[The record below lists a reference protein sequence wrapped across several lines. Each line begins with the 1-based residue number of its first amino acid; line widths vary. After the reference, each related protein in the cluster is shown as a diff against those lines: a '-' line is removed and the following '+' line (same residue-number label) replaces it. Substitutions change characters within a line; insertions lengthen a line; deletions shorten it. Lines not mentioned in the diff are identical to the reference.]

1 METGLTLVVLVV
13 LLAVSFDFINGF
25 HDTAN
30 AIATTVSTKALPPRI
45 AIILAASM
53 NFIGAL
59 TFTGVAKTIGGKIA
73 DPAQLDFGVLVVM
86 AALLAAITWN
96 LVTWW
101 YGIPSSSSH
110 ALIGSLAGAVIAS
123 AGWRQINWSGFMD
136 IFKALIMSPIIALV
150 GGYILMNLLYLLFSR
165 VSTPPMKI
173 NRGFR
178 YFQILTAALQA
189 FTHGTND
196 AQKAM
201 GIIVFALVAA
211 NLQQDATHIPFWVQ
225 FICALA
231 MGLGTSVGGW
241 KIIKTVGGKITKIE
255 PINGATAD
263 LTSATIIF
271 SFTQLGMPV
280 SSTHVISSAI
290 MGVGAAKRFKNVNW
304 GVAKRIVITWFI
316 TLPISALIAALF
328 YFLLALFL

>member
-73 DPAQLDFGVLVVM
+73 DPAQLDFGVLVVI

-123 AGWRQINWSGFMD
+123 AGWGQVNWSGFMD
-136 IFKALIMSPIIALV
+136 IFKALILSPIIALV
-150 GGYILMNLLYLLFSR
+150 VGYVLMNLLYLLFSR
-165 VSTPPMKI
+165 VSTPPVKV

-178 YFQILTAALQA
+178 YFQILTAALQS

-211 NLQQDATHIPFWVQ
+211 NVQQDASHIPFWVQ
-225 FICALA
+225 FVCALA

-263 LTSATIIF
+263 LTSSTIIF

-316 TLPISALIAALF
+316 TLPISAIIAALF
-328 YFLLALFL
+328 YFLLALFV

>member
-1 METGLTLVVLVV
+1 MDTGLPLVVMVV
-13 LLAVSFDFINGF
+13 ILAVSFDFINGF

-30 AIATTVSTKALPPRI
+30 AIATTVSTKALPPKI
-45 AIILAASM
+45 AIALAASM

-59 TFTGVAKTIGGKIA
+59 TFTGVAKTIGGSIA
-73 DPAQLDFGVLVVM
+73 DPAKLEFGVLVVI
-86 AALLAAITWN
+86 AALLSAITWN

-123 AGWRQINWSGFMD
+123 AGFGQVNWDGFTD
-136 IFKALIMSPIIALV
+136 IFKALILSPIIALV
-150 GGYILMNLLYLLFSR
+150 AGYLLMNLLYLLFSR
-165 VSTPPMKI
+165 VSTPPTRI

-178 YFQILTAALQA
+178 FFQIFTAALQS

-211 NLQQDATHIPFWVQ
+211 QIQEDAQHIPFWVQ

-263 LTSATIIF
+263 LTSSSIIF
-271 SFTQLGMPV
+271 TFTQLGLPV

-316 TLPISALIAALF
+316 TLPISAIIASLF
-328 YFLLALFL
+328 YYLLVVFF